1 MKFNTKKE
9 TVISF
14 WADREMADNLN
25 LLAKSY
31 KTPKSEVVRTI
42 LKNGIKR
49 AIKLLPQDVAP
60 ASPPSASTVYVRI
73 A

>member
-49 AIKLLPQDVAP
+49 AIKIL
-60 ASPPSASTVYVRI
+60 SKM
-73 A
+73 